1 MNKARRK
8 SIQDVADQLEEL
20 KSAIEEIQAEED
32 EYRDNNPEKLQA
44 SERY

>member
-8 SIQDVADQLEEL
+8 SIQDVADQLEAL
-20 KSAIEEIQAEED
+20 KSAHEEIQVED
-32 EYRDNNPEKLQA
+32 EEYRDNIPENLQE